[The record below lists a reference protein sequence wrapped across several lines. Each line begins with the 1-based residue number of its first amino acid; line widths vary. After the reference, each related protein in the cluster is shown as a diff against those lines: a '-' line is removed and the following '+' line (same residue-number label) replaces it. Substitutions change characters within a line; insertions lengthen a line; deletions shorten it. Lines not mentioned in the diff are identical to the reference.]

1 VSPFSNPATQVL
13 LFACR
18 LHTRQNETI
27 EWQLES
33 AKLLWAQGQPG
44 IAVGAARALLAE
56 AHTALG
62 PKSTSV
68 ARISTLLGSW
78 LAHSR

>member
-1 VSPFSNPATQVL
+1 MPLPCSTCAGCTPG
-13 LFACR
+13 R
-18 LHTRQNETI
+18 TRTI

-62 PKSTSV
+62 PNEHHSGTHLYA
-68 ARISTLLGSW
+68 ARLL
-78 LAHSR
+78 ACAE